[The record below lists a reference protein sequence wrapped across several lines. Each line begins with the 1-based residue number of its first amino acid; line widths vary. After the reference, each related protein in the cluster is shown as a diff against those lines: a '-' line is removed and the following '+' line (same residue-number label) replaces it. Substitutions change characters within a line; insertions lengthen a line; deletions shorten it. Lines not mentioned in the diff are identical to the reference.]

1 MKLTSPSESFQMK
14 ILLMTLKSCIYWG
27 VTLKHLALEP
37 RVMYQTLERRSS
49 YQVSIQQSWI
59 GLSIYL
65 IDARGNG
72 PGIPDEVRPISDP
85 TSYIRKADG
94 KFDITSPDGLIYSC
108 DSCEFYIAKGCQV
121 SGLRGGI
128 RTDQT
133 CDVEFQPREDGS
145 DARD

>member
-1 MKLTSPSESFQMK
+1 MNRFFAGLI
-14 ILLMTLKSCIYWG
+14 ILS
-27 VTLKHLALEP
+27 
-37 RVMYQTLERRSS
+37 
-49 YQVSIQQSWI
+49 
-59 GLSIYL
+59 LSIYL

-145 DARD
+145 DECVTKKGITYTCNAGFEKDPTHDNLLQGCQGCGGDIGV